1 MIIYKSRD
9 IKKFSANGHVAE
21 AQNIRLSSTKEVTW
35 MHIYELECVDFHVHF
50 LYLLN
55 QNHGVITSATKLAG
69 ALLP

>member
-1 MIIYKSRD
+1 
-9 IKKFSANGHVAE
+9 
-21 AQNIRLSSTKEVTW
+21 